1 MCVARIVSFLVGH
14 VCVPDCAACFVSRW
28 CMGWE
33 RKENDDMHIVLYF
46 SIARHLHGVKNRK
59 LRGAFCLCCDGLVL
73 DCVLTTSFL
82 SLPLVPVRRHGL
94 DSSAT
99 KRFLNSSWTALLYTS
114 R

>member
-1 MCVARIVSFLVGH
+1 MLDESFSYVADRTLFVMCVARIVSFLVGH

-59 LRGAFCLCCDGLVL
+59 LRGAFCLC
-73 DCVLTTSFL
+73 F
-82 SLPLVPVRRHGL
+82 P
-94 DSSAT
+94 
-99 KRFLNSSWTALLYTS
+99 F
-114 R
+114 